1 VQVLVPAPGPLLQKE
16 SAKRQEEFATK
27 LHKVRVHRFEISFA
41 TMAEKLAINDDLPAS
56 HIWIAGSWIFSED
69 ALALAARCGG
79 GHRAEARRCSVT
91 NATA

>member
-1 VQVLVPAPGPLLQKE
+1 VQGPK
-16 SAKRQEEFATK
+16 
-27 LHKVRVHRFEISFA
+27 RFEISFA
-41 TMAEKLAINDDLPAS
+41 TVAEKLGINDDLPAS

-69 ALALAARCGG
+69 ALALALAARCGG